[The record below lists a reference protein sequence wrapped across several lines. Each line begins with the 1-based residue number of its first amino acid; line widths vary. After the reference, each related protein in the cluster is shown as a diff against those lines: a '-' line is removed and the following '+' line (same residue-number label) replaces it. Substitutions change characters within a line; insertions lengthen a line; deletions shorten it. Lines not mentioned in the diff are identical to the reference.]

1 MGRIAETSHT
11 RAQEGAMFGSQTSF
25 FRSQI
30 EFQKGVILG
39 PYKFDVGDLKN
50 ANKGSIF
57 GGGVWNL
64 FRPSNKFQNLDD
76 VKGGYGTYLG
86 PI

>member
-1 MGRIAETSHT
+1 MGRIAETAHT

-39 PYKFDVGDLKN
+39 PYKFDVGELKS
-50 ANKGSIF
+50 ANKGSIL
-57 GGGVWNL
+57 GLQNGVNFRANL
-64 FRPSNKFQNLDD
+64 S
-76 VKGGYGTYLG
+76 
-86 PI
+86 